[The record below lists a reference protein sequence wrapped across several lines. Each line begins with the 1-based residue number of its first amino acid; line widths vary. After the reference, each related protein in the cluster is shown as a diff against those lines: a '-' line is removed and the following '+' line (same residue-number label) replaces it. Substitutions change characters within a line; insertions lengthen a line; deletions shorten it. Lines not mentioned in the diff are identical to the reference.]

1 MIKNL
6 IFTFGL
12 TVCILEIV
20 SYTNWNLILR
30 ISIKKNIF
38 QKMLKSFKNSENSV
52 DNFLKRVYNGM

>member
-20 SYTNWNLILR
+20 SYTNWNLILWL
-30 ISIKKNIF
+30 SIKKF
-38 QKMLKSFKNSENSV
+38 FSENAKIIQK
-52 DNFLKRVYNGM
+52 F